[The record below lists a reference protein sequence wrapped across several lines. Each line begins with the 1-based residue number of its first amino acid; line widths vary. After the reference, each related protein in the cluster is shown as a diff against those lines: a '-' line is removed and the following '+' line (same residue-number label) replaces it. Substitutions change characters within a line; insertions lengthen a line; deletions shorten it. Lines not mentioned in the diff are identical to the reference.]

1 MANSEQKLGPKSISV
16 NLALQTLEA
25 YEGKLV
31 VFRFDCVSGDRDHPT
46 DRGIFRIFKKDRI
59 YRSRTY
65 NAQMNYAMFFTQDG
79 KAIHQY
85 HGPLPLSVVR
95 LARNSVTDWVG
106 SHGCIRLS
114 EEDVKALFEWAP
126 MGTPVRIL

>member
-25 YEGKLV
+25 YDGKLM

-46 DRGIFRIFKKDRI
+46 DRGVFRIFKKDKI

-95 LARNSVTDWVG
+95 LARNNVTDWVG